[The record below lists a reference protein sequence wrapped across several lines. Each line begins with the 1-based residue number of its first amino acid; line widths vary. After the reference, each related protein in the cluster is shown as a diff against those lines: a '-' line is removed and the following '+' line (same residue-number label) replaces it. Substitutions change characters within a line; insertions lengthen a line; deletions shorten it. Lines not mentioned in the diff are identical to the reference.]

1 MLNIIIC
8 EDEIELLQTYQLIVK
23 NYIKA
28 HPQVK
33 IQLVLATSNP
43 RDVEIYMADHPN
55 DLKLYILDIEFPA
68 SKIKGIDLA
77 SKIRETDL
85 NAKIIFITTHEEL
98 STLTFERKV
107 EPLDYITKESG
118 LNVVKKRLNSGIDT
132 AITRLVPLKNQSI
145 NNFIYTVGPRQY
157 EIPVDNIDY
166 FEASENSHN
175 VFLHSLTEITEF
187 KSSLIAIQTD
197 YKNFYR
203 VHKSLLVNMN
213 NIASIDQKNRK
224 IIFKDKTSCDISRR
238 RLAQFKK
245 DFANSNSVSIFK

>member
-23 NYIKA
+23 NYIKD
-28 HPQVK
+28 HPQVEIK
-33 IQLVLATSNP
+33 IALATSNP
-43 RDVEIYMADHPN
+43 RDVELYMADHPD

-68 SKIKGIDLA
+68 SKIRGIDLA

-85 NAKIIFITTHEEL
+85 NAKIIFVTTHEEL

-118 LNVVKKRLNSGIDT
+118 LTIVRERLNSGIDT
-132 AITRLVPLKNQSI
+132 AINRLVPLKNQSV

-157 EIPVDNIDY
+157 KIPVDDIDY
-166 FEASENSHN
+166 FETSENSHN
-175 VFLHSLTEITEF
+175 VFLHSLNEITEF
-187 KSSLIAIQTD
+187 KSSLIAIETD
-197 YKNFYR
+197 HKNFYR
-203 VHKSLLVNMN
+203 VHKSLLVNMDN
-213 NIASIDQKNRK
+213 VAEIDQKSRK
-224 IIFKDKTSCDISRR
+224 IIFKDKTNCDISRR

-245 DFANSNSVSIFK
+245 DLADYNH